1 MTRTLYVLAWF
12 FLIAATMVLGFK
24 GTLNEFTMVILG
36 LVGLGLIYGLAL
48 WSAIVNTGYAQPE

>member
-12 FLIAATMVLGFK
+12 FLIATTMVLGFK
-24 GTLNEFTMVILG
+24 GTLNEFAMVVLG
-36 LVGLGLIYGLAL
+36 LAGLGLIYGLAL